1 MEQKYKSLLIVS
13 GVLLTLFV
21 VLLIS
26 DQTQWAGL
34 ALFSFFLVLSF
45 ALQGHT
51 FFKGFSFTSII
62 FAAVSLAMFFPQYFQ
77 SVGNFKLTK
86 LITPLIQIIM
96 FGMGTQISLKD
107 FQGVIKMPKSV
118 AVGLLCQ
125 FTIMPLVGFTLANI
139 FSFPPEIAAG
149 IILIGCSPSGLASN
163 VMAYLAKANLALSV
177 TITTIAT
184 LLAPFLTP
192 FLMKVLGGEFI
203 EVDFWKMFMDII
215 KMVIVPVVAGQIVN
229 YLIKHVFKA
238 KDSFIDKAMPFFS
251 MGGIALIIVVIT
263 AAGRDNLLKVGA
275 LLIVVVFIHNIFG
288 YLLGYW
294 TGRLFKLPEPD
305 CRTVAL
311 EVGMQNGGLASA
323 LANSMGKAATVGL
336 APAIFGPWQNISGSS
351 LATWWKGKPT
361 NQDAENKK
369 V

>member
-1 MEQKYKSLLIVS
+1 MEKKYKQLLIAA
-13 GVLLTLFV
+13 GALGALFLALLVLG
-21 VLLIS
+21 
-26 DQTQWAGL
+26 QTQGAGWAL
-34 ALFSFFLVLSF
+34 CLFFLILSF
-45 ALQGHT
+45 ALQGHP

-77 SVGNFKLTK
+77 SVGNFKLTG

-96 FGMGTQISLKD
+96 FGMGTQISIKD

-125 FTIMPLVGFTLANI
+125 FTIMPLVGFSLANT

-184 LLAPFLTP
+184 LLAPVLTP
-192 FLMKVLGGEFI
+192 FLMKTLAGEFI
-203 EVDFWKMFMDII
+203 DVDFFKMFVDIL

-229 YLIKHVFKA
+229 YLIKHVLKA

-263 AAGRDNLLKVGA
+263 AAGRDNLIKVGA
-275 LLIVVVFIHNIFG
+275 LLIVVVFIHNLFG

-323 LANSMGKAATVGL
+323 LANAMGKAATVGL

-351 LATWWKGKPT
+351 LATWWKGKP
-361 NQDAENKK
+361 AASSSENKI
-369 V
+369 